1 MLFCLT
7 FSGRPGD
14 AYALDVQ
21 QVEYRV
27 RIEIQDVT
35 GRPVQASVTVTSHKT
50 QSVQKGSPRS
60 GVYTVTL
67 RGGDSYDIE
76 ATSKG
81 YQPARQTIELAP
93 FGEPQTRQ
101 TIVLEMRPARAQLD
115 VHVVDLTTG
124 KPLKT
129 PFQLVTEDPEAGQ
142 ELSSQSFGSSPAA
155 VSVEPKQPVRLV
167 VRARGYLSHSYEVAP
182 TGNSTVT
189 MRLRPQTEV
198 VIRPYDIRVMD
209 GDYRYVLPRCEVRVV
224 DSYKQPVPV
233 HLDSYTGDWRV
244 LLNEEETYDIEVKS
258 AGFRTHRG
266 QLSRPPQSLIL
277 VVLYRENALQRG
289 GGEITTAPAPAA
301 EPAKKP
307 EKVGVLTRLA
317 DKLGRSEEL
326 SEDTRVL
333 TLDNVYFDQ
342 SSSVLKPESHP
353 QLDQLAKYLKE
364 QPHLRAEIGGHTDKV
379 GDPKLNLF
387 LSENRAKAVFNY
399 LIKKGINRNRLR
411 YRGYGYS
418 EPLTQS
424 EQEDERKRNRRVE
437 VKLIE

>member
-1 MLFCLT
+1 MLRTCTHILMLFCLT

-129 PFQLVTEDPEAGQ
+129 PFQLVTED
-142 ELSSQSFGSSPAA
+142 
-155 VSVEPKQPVRLV
+155 
-167 VRARGYLSHSYEVAP
+167 
-182 TGNSTVT
+182 
-189 MRLRPQTEV
+189 
-198 VIRPYDIRVMD
+198 
-209 GDYRYVLPRCEVRVV
+209 
-224 DSYKQPVPV
+224 